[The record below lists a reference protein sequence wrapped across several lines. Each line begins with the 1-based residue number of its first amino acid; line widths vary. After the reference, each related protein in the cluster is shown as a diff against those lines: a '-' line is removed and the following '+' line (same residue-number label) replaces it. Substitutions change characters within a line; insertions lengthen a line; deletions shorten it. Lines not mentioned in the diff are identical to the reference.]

1 MRFTYPESVG
11 VEDLEVAVRPIA
23 DVLRSEGI
31 DRVTS
36 LTITFHG
43 WREDT
48 CYLMADKGGFI
59 HTMNVPSPSH
69 GNEQEGMTYALPEG
83 AGRGICLSALEFVD
97 EHFLASFICRDH
109 RI

>member
-59 HTMNVPSPSH
+59 HTMNIPSPSH

-83 AGRGICLSALEFVD
+83 AVMKERPPEYDNSPLPAMMGRDV
-97 EHFLASFICRDH
+97 
-109 RI
+109 